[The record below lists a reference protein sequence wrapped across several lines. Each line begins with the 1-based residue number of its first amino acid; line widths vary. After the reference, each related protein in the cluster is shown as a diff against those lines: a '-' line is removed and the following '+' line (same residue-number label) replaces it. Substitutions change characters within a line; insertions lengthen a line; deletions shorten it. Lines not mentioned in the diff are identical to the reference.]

1 MHVIKQQ
8 SVFKSQMTSLEFS
21 YGILWRLS
29 FLDFHPFRTHFPS
42 PWLTYCRSSD
52 FLTWRNMVD
61 LLLHRQSVLDTE
73 KFWHLL
79 WASLTSCNFSFFFHL
94 YTFSYS
100 RVCFLIKLFAGFL
113 PFFFPPN
120 KCPSHWKIE
129 QNVGLHMWQ
138 QKGPT
143 TLCPWLEWQHALG
156 RASSSSCFGWKD
168 PRVPTTVQSQ
178 RIRKNL
184 ILHDDVV
191 CNF

>member
-1 MHVIKQQ
+1 
-8 SVFKSQMTSLEFS
+8 MTSLEFS

-100 RVCFLIKLFAGFL
+100 WVCFLIKLFAGFL
-113 PFFFPPN
+113 PFFFPPQQVPFTLKDWT
-120 KCPSHWKIE
+120 KCWTSH
-129 QNVGLHMWQ
+129 VTT
-138 QKGPT
+138 KGSHNSLPLT
-143 TLCPWLEWQHALG
+143 GMAACPWKG
-156 RASSSSCFGWKD
+156 
-168 PRVPTTVQSQ
+168 
-178 RIRKNL
+178 
-184 ILHDDVV
+184 
-191 CNF
+191 